1 MSRFRL
7 TSSRITLTENDVERQ
22 CIDLLRLKG
31 YYVVRLQSGLLKTP
45 DGRWIRV
52 GEPGLPDYV
61 CVKRDFFLEVKR
73 PWGKLSGAQVNKIFE
88 LEACGYAVAA
98 IDSVER
104 LATWLADYEEKAGEE
119 NPAPTNILPL
129 VKEESDA

>member
-7 TSSRITLTENDVERQ
+7 TSPRVKLAENDVERA
-22 CIDLLRLKG
+22 CIDLLRLHG

-52 GEPGLPDYV
+52 GEPGLPDY
-61 CVKRDFFLEVKR
+61 CVIKRDFFLEVKR
-73 PWGKLSGAQVNKIFE
+73 PGGKLNPAQVNKIFE
-88 LEACGYAVAA
+88 LEACGFQVAA

-104 LATWLADYEEKAGEE
+104 LEAWLGEYEKRAGVITG
-119 NPAPTNILPL
+119 P
-129 VKEESDA
+129 